1 MSDLKEQLGLDKDKP
16 IPSNYAVPY
25 FVHEDNMN
33 ILDQSHKRIE
43 RRLFIAEMTLFLML
57 VVSNA
62 YWIMR
67 LF

>member
-1 MSDLKEQLGLDKDKP
+1 MNNLHEQLGLDKDKP
-16 IPSNYAVPY
+16 IPSDYAIPY

-33 ILDQSHKRIE
+33 TLDQSHKRVE
-43 RRLFIAEMTLFLML
+43 RRLFIAELSLFLML
-57 VVSNA
+57 VVSNT